1 MLNPRCM
8 QRAMINSLIFMSNG
22 HISPCC
28 WLTNKNIVS
37 EHLGIY
43 DEELKLKNVDT
54 VEEILLS
61 DQWDDFI
68 NKLISHQELLPQECH
83 RECGFNDVDIFGN
96 KYDNN
101 LSPFIPIF
109 EHLPSKEKFFKNIFN
124 RKVPETIINEERE
137 GSIISVDLGYSCPI
151 QCPMCIR
158 TLQPELVKEAK
169 REYGNIR
176 TAELEK
182 LCKFFDDLVF
192 CGTLSDPI
200 YHPKFIE
207 LMKIVIEKYKRKL
220 MIMTNGSGKKRD
232 WWETVFQLSRPGE
245 GVSAQDAPV
254 HWFFAL
260 DGLPHQSSKY
270 RVNQN
275 GEQVFEMMKMGSD
288 MGCYIGWTWIVF
300 GYNENSIEEGR
311 ELAAKHNIVFRI
323 SNSERFQPEYKK
335 AMDPTLYEMLKPS
348 KKYYNKD

>member
-8 QRAMINSLIFMSNG
+8 QRAMINSLKFMSNG
-22 HISPCC
+22 YIAPCC
-28 WLTNKNIVS
+28 WLTDKNSVS

-68 NKLISHQELLPQECH
+68 NKLISHHDWQSSDGNWLLP
-83 RECGFNDVDIFGN
+83 RECLQVCGSDDNDVDVFGN
-96 KYDNN
+96 KY
-101 LSPFIPIF
+101 
-109 EHLPSKEKFFKNIFN
+109 HHTLPTKEKFFKNIFN
-124 RKVPETIINEERE
+124 RNVEETIINNEKE
-137 GSIISVDLGYSCPI
+137 GSIISIDLGYSCPI

-176 TAELEK
+176 TDDLKK
-182 LCKFFDDLVF
+182 LCKFFDDLIF
-192 CGTLSDPI
+192 CGNLSDPI

-220 MIMTNGSGKKRD
+220 MIVTNGSGKKRD
-232 WWETVFQLSRPGE
+232 WWETVFKLSRPGE
-245 GVSAQDAPV
+245 GVIVQNAPV

-288 MGCYIGWTWIVF
+288 MGCYIVWQWIVF

-311 ELAAKHNIVFRI
+311 ELAAKHNIEFRI
-323 SNSERFQPEYKK
+323 LNSDRFHSEYER
-335 AMDPTLYEMLKPS
+335 AMDPTVYEMLKPS
-348 KKYYNKD
+348 KEYYNKD